1 MISWFEKNIGPF
13 SKEPDLD
20 NSIYTGNGWKWFKH
34 VIYDTGSQGQTVTY
48 TSYFVEIDDEV
59 DRGFSDNASDY
70 EEDKNNGNFFS
81 DDEEYAP
88 SVGGSCNDEDAEED
102 PLLLSDDD

>member
-1 MISWFEKNIGPF
+1 MIIDITKRVGFPLRHKEKESIKSQMIYWFEKNIGPF

-20 NSIYTGNGWKWFKH
+20 NSIYTGDGWKWFKH

-59 DRGFSDNASDY
+59 AATMFRLKF
-70 EEDKNNGNFFS
+70 
-81 DDEEYAP
+81 
-88 SVGGSCNDEDAEED
+88 
-102 PLLLSDDD
+102 L

>member
-1 MISWFEKNIGPF
+1 MIIDITKRVGFPLVWPHRESIKSQMLSWFEQNVGSF

-59 DRGFSDNASDY
+59 VATMFRLKF
-70 EEDKNNGNFFS
+70 
-81 DDEEYAP
+81 
-88 SVGGSCNDEDAEED
+88 
-102 PLLLSDDD
+102 L